1 MRNIWTIAKREY
13 KAYFSSLTAY
23 LFAFI
28 MLLVVG
34 FFTTENIIYSMN
46 MFGQVPP
53 PDVQV
58 VIGPVVFLLVIVCPA
73 FTMRLLSE
81 EQRLGTIELL
91 LTAPVRDAELVV
103 GKWLGSFLM
112 VLTLIA
118 ITLIYPMA
126 LNVMTSPGIDQG
138 LMISGYLGL
147 LLVSAV
153 FLSIGVAVS
162 SLFSNQIASFI
173 VTLGV
178 VIVLWWIF
186 GIISQV
192 GGGNPVV
199 SFLDL
204 ASHFY
209 NDLMQGV
216 ISLRGVVYALCLT
229 AGFLTLGTVSVETRR
244 WR

>member
-1 MRNIWTIAKREY
+1 MRNIWTIAQKEY
-13 KAYFSSLTAY
+13 KAYFSSFTAY
-23 LFAFI
+23 LFAFV

-34 FFTTENIIYSMN
+34 VLTAESIVYSLS

-58 VIGPVVFLLVIVCPA
+58 VIGPVMFLLVFASPA
-73 FTMRLLSE
+73 FTMRLISE

-103 GKWLGSFLM
+103 GKRLGSFLM
-112 VLTLIA
+112 VLTLVA
-118 ITLIYPMA
+118 VTLIYPAA
-126 LNVMTSPGIDQG
+126 LNFMTSPGIDQG
-138 LMISGYLGL
+138 PMISGYLGL

-162 SLFSNQIASFI
+162 SLFSNQGASYIITF
-173 VTLGV
+173 G
-178 VIVLWWIF
+178 VIVVFWWIF
-186 GIISQV
+186 GILAQV
-192 GGGNPVV
+192 GDGNPVMR
-199 SFLDL
+199 FLDL

-209 NDLMQGV
+209 DDMMQGV
-216 ISLRGVVYALCLT
+216 ITLRGVVYYLCLT

>member
-34 FFTTENIIYSMN
+34 VLTTLSIVTSLNY
-46 MFGQVPP
+46 FGQVPP

-58 VIGPVVFLLVIVCPA
+58 VIGPVAFLLVFACPA
-73 FTMRLLSE
+73 FSMRLLSE
-81 EQRLGTIELL
+81 EQRLGTMELL
-91 LTAPVRDAELVV
+91 LTAPVRDVEVV
-103 GKWLGSFLM
+103 IGKWLGSFLL
-112 VLTLIA
+112 VLTLVG
-118 ITLIYPMA
+118 ITLIYPLA
-126 LNVMTSPGIDQG
+126 LNIMTSPGIDQG

-147 LLVSAV
+147 ILITAV

-162 SLFSNQIASFI
+162 SFFSNQIATFI
-173 VTLGV
+173 VTLGIV
-178 VIVLWWIF
+178 VLLWWIF
-186 GIISQV
+186 GIFGQA
-192 GGGNPVV
+192 GGGNPVM

-204 ASHFY
+204 SSHFY
-209 NDLMQGV
+209 NDMMQGA
-216 ISLRGVVYALCLT
+216 ISLGGVVYALCLT
-229 AGFLTLGTVSVETRR
+229 AGFLTLGTVSVEARR

>member
-34 FFTTENIIYSMN
+34 VLTTLSIVTSLNY
-46 MFGQVPP
+46 FGQVPP

-58 VIGPVVFLLVIVCPA
+58 VIGPVAFLLVFACPA
-73 FTMRLLSE
+73 FSMRLLSE
-81 EQRLGTIELL
+81 EQRLGTMELL
-91 LTAPVRDAELVV
+91 LTAPVRDVEVV
-103 GKWLGSFLM
+103 IGKWLGSFLL
-112 VLTLIA
+112 VLTLVG
-118 ITLIYPMA
+118 ITLIYPLA
-126 LNVMTSPGIDQG
+126 LNLMTSPGIDQG

-147 LLVSAV
+147 ILITAV

-162 SLFSNQIASFI
+162 SFFSNQIATFI
-173 VTLGV
+173 VTLGIV
-178 VIVLWWIF
+178 VLLWWIF
-186 GIISQV
+186 GIFGQA
-192 GGGNPVV
+192 GGGNPVM

-204 ASHFY
+204 SSHFY
-209 NDLMQGV
+209 NDMMQGA
-216 ISLRGVVYALCLT
+216 ISLGGVVYALCLT
-229 AGFLTLGTVSVETRR
+229 AGFLTLGTVSVEARR

>member
-34 FFTTENIIYSMN
+34 VVTTLSIITSMN
-46 MFGQVPP
+46 YLGQVPP

-58 VIGPVVFLLVIVCPA
+58 VIGPAAFLLVFACPA

-81 EQRLGTIELL
+81 EQRLGTMELL
-91 LTAPVRDAELVV
+91 LTAPVRDVEVV
-103 GKWLGSFLM
+103 IGKWLGSFLL

-118 ITLIYPMA
+118 VTLIYPVA
-126 LNVMTSPGIDQG
+126 LNLITSPGIDQG

-147 LLVSAV
+147 VLITAV

-178 VIVLWWIF
+178 VVLIWWIF
-186 GIISQV
+186 GIFGQV
-192 GGGNPVV
+192 GGGHTIM

-204 ASHFY
+204 SSHFY
-209 NDLMQGV
+209 NDLMHGV

>member
-34 FFTTENIIYSMN
+34 VVTSLSIVTSLNYY
-46 MFGQVPP
+46 GQVPP

-58 VIGPVVFLLVIVCPA
+58 VLGPLAFLLVFACPA

-81 EQRLGTIELL
+81 EQRLGTMELL
-91 LTAPVRDAELVV
+91 LTAPVRDVEVV
-103 GKWLGSFLM
+103 IGKWLGSFLL
-112 VLTLIA
+112 VITLIA
-118 ITLIYPMA
+118 ITLIYPIA
-126 LNVMTSPGIDQG
+126 LNLLTSPGIDQG
-138 LMISGYLGL
+138 LMISGYVGL
-147 LLVSAV
+147 AIITAV
-153 FLSIGVAVS
+153 FISIGVAVS
-162 SLFSNQIASFI
+162 SLFSNQIASFV

-178 VIVLWWIF
+178 VVVLWWIF
-186 GIISQV
+186 GIFGQV
-192 GGGNPVV
+192 GSGNPVM

-204 ASHFY
+204 SSHFY
-209 NDLMQGV
+209 NDNMQGV
-216 ISLRGVVYALCLT
+216 ISLRGIVYALCLT